1 MENVR
6 EVHQLE
12 IALHSDKF
20 TEVAEI
26 PMHANYR
33 FSPITVLNVY
43 RLKAAVP
50 HVRVSP
56 HIQIQML
63 GGKTV

>member
-12 IALHSDKF
+12 IALQSDKF
-20 TEVAEI
+20 TKVEAI

-33 FSPITVLNVY
+33 FSPITVLNIY

-50 HVRVSP
+50 KVRVSP
-56 HIQIQML
+56 RVKIQLL